1 MNKRIQTKNGDFICR
16 HCGNFVSADPLLSAV
31 RNRNHCPHC
40 LWSRHLD
47 LYQAGDRLSACK
59 ALMRPI
65 GLTLKKTNKRYAT
78 FSSGEVMLVH
88 LCSEP
93 GECGE
98 ISINRIAA
106 DDDGEKIVHLLQ
118 ASAHLEEEMAARL
131 ARAGILL
138 LEPADSALVER
149 SVLGTSWGWMPQRA
163 ELMPV

>member
-16 HCGNFVSADPLLSAV
+16 RCGNFVSADPLLSAV
-31 RNRNHCPHC
+31 RNRNHCPYC

-78 FSSGEVMLVH
+78 FTSGEVMLVH

-106 DDDGEKIVHLLQ
+106 DDDGEKIFHLLQ
-118 ASAHLEEEMAARL
+118 SSAHLEEEIAARL
-131 ARAGILL
+131 AREGIALL
-138 LEPADSALVER
+138 NPSDSALVER
-149 SVLGTSWGWMPQRA
+149 KVFGTASGWAPQMS
-163 ELMPV
+163 EPMPV